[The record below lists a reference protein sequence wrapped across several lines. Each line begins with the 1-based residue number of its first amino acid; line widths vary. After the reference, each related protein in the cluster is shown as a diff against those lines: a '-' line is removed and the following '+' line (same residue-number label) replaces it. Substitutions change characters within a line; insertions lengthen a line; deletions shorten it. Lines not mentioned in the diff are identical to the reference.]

1 MKIRRFNENV
11 IYNLTYDRNY
21 TKPEEANEYANIY
34 IKQIER
40 ATKAKVLE
48 VDGKI
53 SEVNVEISIK
63 LDDQTTI
70 DIVSDYTPYDPYLK
84 VSAYKNNQLIGE
96 KSYGKG
102 KGYIL
107 QSGNYSVGKNN
118 EYKEYEEDVYHM
130 VKDIYFE
137 NGLIESEP
145 THKIDLPQELF
156 HNDPYFQY
164 QTNDDDTITVYFE
177 GEEAA
182 EDWIKRLKI
191 SKID

>member
-11 IYNLTYDRNY
+11 IYSLTYDSY
-21 TKPEEANEYANIY
+21 TKKEEAEEYANIY
-34 IKQIER
+34 IRQIER

-53 SEVNVEISIK
+53 SETDVDISIK
-63 LDDQTTI
+63 LDDETTI
-70 DIVSDYTPYDPYLK
+70 DIVSDYTPYDPYFK

-102 KGYIL
+102 I
-107 QSGNYSVGKNN
+107 YSVGKNN
-118 EYKEYEEDVYHM
+118 EYKEYEEDVYQM
-130 VKDIYFE
+130 VRDIYLE
-137 NGLIESEP
+137 NGLIETKP

-156 HNDPYFQY
+156 HNDPYFEY

-182 EDWIKRLKI
+182 EDWIKRLKV